1 MENFGASN
9 MNGNGGNHHHHN
21 NNFELLDFIADA
33 NFDQFVD
40 LIRGRNDDDDQAAG
54 GGFDDCDDLIH
65 SLLVDNAPHHDFPA
79 SAMPLQPPLDGG
91 GHYYADEVAFSD
103 LGAGFV
109 DFAPPLAPYNTITGQ
124 LPPAPCFDVYGNMN
138 DVDYDDNDHYGNN
151 NVVDCGE
158 EVSSGTTTTTTTTT
172 TAAGGEQKRRKGDRS
187 KTLISER
194 RRRGSMK
201 EKLYALRSLVPNITK
216 MDKASIIGDAVSYMQ
231 DLQLRSKKL
240 QSEVAGLE
248 ASLAAAGSTKT
259 AQFGSRPNQNIPR
272 KPISNGSRSMITTKR
287 ILMQMDVYQVE
298 ERGYYVRLVCNK
310 GEKVAISLYKALE
323 SLASFVD
330 IQTTNLATSASDKF
344 ILTFTLVDRE
354 INIQQGHQI
363 DLPNLKNWVTNAL
376 LNQGF
381 ELLTL

>member
-1 MENFGASN
+1 MENFGVSSN
-9 MNGNGGNHHHHN
+9 MNGNGGNHHHHHN
-21 NNFELLDFIADA
+21 NNFELLDFITDA

-40 LIRGRNDDDDQAAG
+40 LIRGRNDDDQAAG

-65 SLLVDNAPHHDFPA
+65 SLLVDNPPHHDFPA
-79 SAMPLQPPLDGG
+79 STMLQPPPLDGG
-91 GHYYADEVAFSD
+91 GHYYADEAAFVD
-103 LGAGFV
+103 LGAGFE
-109 DFAPPLAPYNTITGQ
+109 DFAPPPLAPYDIMGT
-124 LPPAPCFDVYGNMN
+124 ACFDVDIN
-138 DVDYDDNDHYGNN
+138 DVDYDDNDDYGNN
-151 NVVDCGE
+151 AVDCGE
-158 EVSSGTTTTTTTTT
+158 EVSSGTTTT

-240 QSEVAGLE
+240 QAEVAGLE
-248 ASLAAAGSTKT
+248 ASLAAAGSPKA

-272 KPISNGSRSMITTKR
+272 KPIGNGSRAMITAKK

-310 GEKVAISLYKALE
+310 GDKVAISLYKALE

-354 INIQQGHQI
+354 MIIQQGQQI
-363 DLPNLKNWVTNAL
+363 DLPNLKMWVTNAL

-381 ELLTL
+381 EFLTL